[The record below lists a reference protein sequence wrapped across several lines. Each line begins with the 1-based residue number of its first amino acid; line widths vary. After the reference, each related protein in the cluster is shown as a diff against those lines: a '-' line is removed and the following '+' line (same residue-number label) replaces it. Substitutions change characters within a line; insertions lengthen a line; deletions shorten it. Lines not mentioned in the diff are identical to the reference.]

1 LKKQVCKTDNKLH
14 EIPYMEDIIMLHLVE
29 GREKCGKENKRIE
42 RK

>member
-1 LKKQVCKTDNKLH
+1 
-14 EIPYMEDIIMLHLVE
+14 MEDIIMLHLVE